1 MTTNTIILM
10 LLVSMLALFLLKV
23 PVYIS
28 MSLAG
33 CAVLATRFGM
43 KWSLLSQYL
52 YTGVDSFTLLSI
64 PLFLL
69 AAKIMNTGSIT
80 KKLFSFCM
88 KVVGWLPGGLSHV
101 NVLCSVI
108 FAGMSGTAV
117 SDAGGLG
124 SIEIKAM
131 NENGFDNDFSCCVTA
146 ASSTLG
152 PIIPPSIPLVVYATV
167 SGASVGALFMAG
179 IIPGLVMAILMM
191 VLVSAYA
198 ILRHYPRTKFPSG
211 GEFFT
216 ALKDGFLPLMAPV
229 ILLVGIYGGV
239 FTPTESAAIV
249 VCYSLFLEICIYREL
264 TLEKF
269 ISILKE
275 TFRDSVTIALIIA
288 GATFFG
294 YVATRVR
301 IPQLILKEMTGLVSS
316 QFMLLLLIN
325 IFLLVIGCFL
335 ETASAITIVV
345 PLIMPLLKAYH
356 VNLTQFG
363 IIMVLNLMIG
373 LLTPPFGLVL
383 FVVSKIGH
391 ISVGHFSR
399 ALLPWLACLLIALML
414 ITFVPSIS
422 LWFPTFLGMTV

>member
-1 MTTNTIILM
+1 MTTDAIIIL
-10 LLVSMLALFLLKV
+10 LLVSMLVLFLLKV

-28 MSLAG
+28 MTLAG
-33 CAVLATRFGM
+33 CAVLATHFGM
-43 KWSLLSQYL
+43 KWSILGQYL

-88 KVVGWLPGGLSHV
+88 KVVGWLPGGLGHV

-124 SIEIKAM
+124 SIEIKSM

-179 IIPGLVMAILMM
+179 IIPGIVMAILMM
-191 VLVSAYA
+191 ILVSAYA

-239 FTPTESAAIV
+239 FTPTESATIV
-249 VCYSLFLEICIYREL
+249 VCYSLFLEVVIYREL
-264 TLEKF
+264 TLKKF
-269 ISILKE
+269 ISVLKE

-301 IPQLILKEMTGLVSS
+301 IPQLILREMTSIVSS

-325 IFLLVIGCFL
+325 IFLLIIGCFL

-383 FVVSKIGH
+383 FVVSKVGH
-391 ISVGHFSR
+391 ISVGRFSR
-399 ALLPWLACLLIALML
+399 ALLPWLGCLLVALL
-414 ITFVPSIS
+414 LVTFVPQIS
-422 LWFPTFLGMTV
+422 LWFPRFLGMSV

>member
-88 KVVGWLPGGLSHV
+88 KVVGWLPGGLGHV

-179 IIPGLVMAILMM
+179 IIPGLVMAILIM

-356 VNLTQFG
+356 VNFTQFG

>member
-88 KVVGWLPGGLSHV
+88 KVVGWLPGGLGHV

-211 GEFFT
+211 GEFYT

>member
-1 MTTNTIILM
+1 M
-10 LLVSMLALFLLKV
+10 LKI

-28 MSLAG
+28 MALTG
-33 CAVLATRFGM
+33 CALMFVTSGM
-43 KWSLLSQYL
+43 KWSILSQYL
-52 YTGVDSFTLLSI
+52 YTGVNSFTLLSI

-69 AAKIMNTGSIT
+69 AAKLMNTGSIT
-80 KKLFSFCM
+80 KKLFAFCM
-88 KVVGWLPGGLSHV
+88 KVVGWLPGGLGHV
-101 NVLCSVI
+101 NVLCSVV

-179 IIPGLVMAILMM
+179 IIPGVVMALLMM
-191 VLVSAYA
+191 TVVTIYA
-198 ILRHYPRTKFPSG
+198 IIRHYPRTKFPSG
-211 GEFFT
+211 SEFLH
-216 ALKDGFLPLMAPV
+216 ALKEGFLPLMAPI

-249 VCYSLFLEICIYREL
+249 VCYSLFLEIVIYKEL
-264 TLEKF
+264 TFKKF
-269 ISILKE
+269 IMVLKE
-275 TFRDSVTIALIIA
+275 TVRDSITIALIIA

-294 YVATRVR
+294 YVATRAK
-301 IPQLILKEMTGLVSS
+301 IPQMILTGMTSIVSNK
-316 QFMLLLLIN
+316 FMLLIIIN
-325 IFLLVIGCFL
+325 IFLLIIGCFL

-345 PLIMPLLKAYH
+345 PLIMPLLKAYQI
-356 VNLTQFG
+356 NLTQFG

-383 FVVSKIGH
+383 FVISKIGN
-391 ISVGHFSR
+391 ISIGRFSK
-399 ALLPWLACLLIALML
+399 ALVPWLIALL
-414 ITFVPSIS
+414 AALLLVTFIPQLS
-422 LWFPTFLGMTV
+422 LSLPIALGMSV

>member
-1 MTTNTIILM
+1 M
-10 LLVSMLALFLLKV
+10 LVMFMLKI

-28 MSLAG
+28 MALTG
-33 CAVLATRFGM
+33 CALMFVTSGM
-43 KWSLLSQYL
+43 KWSILSQYL
-52 YTGVDSFTLLSI
+52 YTGVNSFTLLSI

-69 AAKIMNTGSIT
+69 AAKLMNTGSIT
-80 KKLFSFCM
+80 KKLFAFCM
-88 KVVGWLPGGLSHV
+88 KVVGWLPGGLGHV
-101 NVLCSVI
+101 NVLCSVV

-179 IIPGLVMAILMM
+179 IIPGVVMALLMM
-191 VLVSAYA
+191 AVVTIYA
-198 ILRHYPRTKFPSG
+198 IIRHYPRTKFPSG
-211 GEFFT
+211 SEFLH
-216 ALKDGFLPLMAPV
+216 ALKEGFLPLMAPI

-239 FTPTESAAIV
+239 FTPTESAAVV
-249 VCYSLFLEICIYREL
+249 VCYSLFLEIVIYKEL
-264 TLEKF
+264 TFKKF
-269 ISILKE
+269 IMVLKE
-275 TFRDSVTIALIIA
+275 TVRDSITIALIIA

-294 YVATRVR
+294 YVATRAK
-301 IPQLILKEMTGLVSS
+301 IPQMILTGMTSIVSNK
-316 QFMLLLLIN
+316 FMLLIIIN
-325 IFLLVIGCFL
+325 IFLLIIGCFL

-345 PLIMPLLKAYH
+345 PLIMPLLKAYQI
-356 VNLTQFG
+356 NLTQFG

-383 FVVSKIGH
+383 FVISKIGN
-391 ISVGHFSR
+391 ISIGRFSK
-399 ALLPWLACLLIALML
+399 ALLPWLFALLVALL
-414 ITFVPSIS
+414 LVTFIPQLS
-422 LWFPTFLGMTV
+422 LYLPMTLGMSV

>member
-1 MTTNTIILM
+1 MSTNTIVII
-10 LLVSMLALFLLKV
+10 LLVCMLVMFMLKI

-28 MSLAG
+28 MALTG
-33 CAVLATRFGM
+33 CALMFVTSGM
-43 KWSLLSQYL
+43 KWSILSQYL
-52 YTGVDSFTLLSI
+52 YTGVNSFTLLSI

-69 AAKIMNTGSIT
+69 AAKLMNTGSIT
-80 KKLFSFCM
+80 KKLFAFCM
-88 KVVGWLPGGLSHV
+88 KVVGWLPGGLGHV
-101 NVLCSVI
+101 NVLCSVV

-179 IIPGLVMAILMM
+179 IIPGVVMALLMM
-191 VLVSAYA
+191 AVVTIYA
-198 ILRHYPRTKFPSG
+198 IIRHYPRTKFPSG
-211 GEFFT
+211 SEFLH
-216 ALKDGFLPLMAPV
+216 ALKEGFLPLMAPI

-249 VCYSLFLEICIYREL
+249 VCYSLFLEIVIYKEL
-264 TLEKF
+264 TFKKF
-269 ISILKE
+269 IMVLKE
-275 TFRDSVTIALIIA
+275 TVRDSITIALIIA

-294 YVATRVR
+294 YVATRAK
-301 IPQLILKEMTGLVSS
+301 IPQMILTGMTSIVSNK
-316 QFMLLLLIN
+316 FMLLIIIN
-325 IFLLVIGCFL
+325 IFLLIIGCFL

-345 PLIMPLLKAYH
+345 PLIMPLLKAYQI
-356 VNLTQFG
+356 NLTQFG

-383 FVVSKIGH
+383 FVISKIGN
-391 ISVGHFSR
+391 ISIGRFSK
-399 ALLPWLACLLIALML
+399 ALLPWLFALLVALL
-414 ITFVPSIS
+414 LVTFIPQLS
-422 LWFPTFLGMTV
+422 LYLPMTLGMSV

>member
-1 MTTNTIILM
+1 MTTDAIIIL
-10 LLVSMLALFLLKV
+10 LLVSMLVLFLLKV

-28 MSLAG
+28 MTLAG
-33 CAVLATRFGM
+33 CAVLATHFGM
-43 KWSLLSQYL
+43 KWSILGQYL

-88 KVVGWLPGGLSHV
+88 KVVGWLPGGLGHV

-179 IIPGLVMAILMM
+179 IIPGIVMAILMM
-191 VLVSAYA
+191 ILVSAYA

-249 VCYSLFLEICIYREL
+249 VCYSLFLEVVIYREL
-264 TLEKF
+264 TLKKF
-269 ISILKE
+269 ISVLKE

-301 IPQLILKEMTGLVSS
+301 IPQLILREMTRIVSS

-325 IFLLVIGCFL
+325 IFLLIIGCFL

-383 FVVSKIGH
+383 FVVSKVGH
-391 ISVGHFSR
+391 ISVGRFSR
-399 ALLPWLACLLIALML
+399 ALLPWLGCLLVALL
-414 ITFVPSIS
+414 LVTFVPQIS
-422 LWFPTFLGMTV
+422 LWFPRFLGMSV

>member
-88 KVVGWLPGGLSHV
+88 KVVGWLPGGLGHV

-301 IPQLILKEMTGLVSS
+301 IPQLILKEMTGLISS

>member
-1 MTTNTIILM
+1 MTTKTINLM

-88 KVVGWLPGGLSHV
+88 KVVGWLPGGLGHV

-249 VCYSLFLEICIYREL
+249 V
-264 TLEKF
+264 
-269 ISILKE
+269 
-275 TFRDSVTIALIIA
+275 
-288 GATFFG
+288 
-294 YVATRVR
+294 
-301 IPQLILKEMTGLVSS
+301 
-316 QFMLLLLIN
+316 
-325 IFLLVIGCFL
+325 
-335 ETASAITIVV
+335 
-345 PLIMPLLKAYH
+345 
-356 VNLTQFG
+356 
-363 IIMVLNLMIG
+363 
-373 LLTPPFGLVL
+373 
-383 FVVSKIGH
+383 
-391 ISVGHFSR
+391 
-399 ALLPWLACLLIALML
+399 
-414 ITFVPSIS
+414 
-422 LWFPTFLGMTV
+422 

>member
-1 MTTNTIILM
+1 MSTNTIVII
-10 LLVSMLALFLLKV
+10 LLVCMLVMFMLKI

-28 MSLAG
+28 MALTG
-33 CAVLATRFGM
+33 CALMFVTSGM
-43 KWSLLSQYL
+43 KWSILSQYL
-52 YTGVDSFTLLSI
+52 YTGVNSFTLLSI

-69 AAKIMNTGSIT
+69 AAKLMNTGSIT
-80 KKLFSFCM
+80 KKLFAFCM
-88 KVVGWLPGGLSHV
+88 KVVGWLPGGLGHV
-101 NVLCSVI
+101 NVLCSVV

-179 IIPGLVMAILMM
+179 IIPGVVMALLMM
-191 VLVSAYA
+191 AVVTIYA
-198 ILRHYPRTKFPSG
+198 IIRHYPRTKFPSG
-211 GEFFT
+211 SEFLH
-216 ALKDGFLPLMAPV
+216 ALKEGFLPLMAPI

-249 VCYSLFLEICIYREL
+249 VCYSLFLEIVIYKEL
-264 TLEKF
+264 TFKKF
-269 ISILKE
+269 IMVLKE
-275 TFRDSVTIALIIA
+275 TVRDSITIALIIA

-294 YVATRVR
+294 YVATRAK
-301 IPQLILKEMTGLVSS
+301 IPQMILTGMTSIVSNK
-316 QFMLLLLIN
+316 FMLLIIIN
-325 IFLLVIGCFL
+325 IFLLIIGCFL

-345 PLIMPLLKAYH
+345 PLIMPLLKAYQI
-356 VNLTQFG
+356 NLTQFG

-383 FVVSKIGH
+383 FVISKIGN
-391 ISVGHFSR
+391 ISIGRFSK
-399 ALLPWLACLLIALML
+399 ALVPWLIALL
-414 ITFVPSIS
+414 SALLLVTFIPQLS
-422 LWFPTFLGMTV
+422 LSLPIALGMSV

>member
-1 MTTNTIILM
+1 MNTTVLLILVGM
-10 LLVSMLALFLLKV
+10 LVLFLLKV
-23 PVYIS
+23 PVYVS
-28 MSLAG
+28 MAITG
-33 CAVLATRFGM
+33 CALMLATTGM
-43 KWSLLSQYL
+43 KWSILGQYL
-52 YTGVDSFTLLSI
+52 YTGTSSFTLLAI

-69 AAKIMNTGSIT
+69 AAKLMNTGGIT
-80 KKLFSFCM
+80 KRLFAFCM
-88 KVVGWLPGGLSHV
+88 KVVGWLPGGLGHV
-101 NVLCSVI
+101 NVLSSVI

-179 IIPGLVMAILMM
+179 IIPGLVMALIMM
-191 VLVSAYA
+191 LVVSVYA
-198 ILRHYPRTKFPSG
+198 VIRHYPRTKFPTLR
-211 GEFFT
+211 EFLV
-216 ALKDGFLPLMAPV
+216 ALKEGFLPLMAPV

-249 VCYSLFLEICIYREL
+249 VLYSLFLDIFIYHEL
-264 TLEKF
+264 TLSKF
-269 ISILKE
+269 ISLLKE
-275 TFRDSVTIALIIA
+275 TVRDGVTIAWIIA

-294 YVATRVR
+294 YVATRAK
-301 IPQLILKEMTGLVSS
+301 IPQMILEAMTSVVSS
-316 QFMLLLLIN
+316 KVALLLIIN
-325 IFLLVIGCFL
+325 VFLLIIGCFL

-345 PLIMPLLKAYH
+345 PLIAPLLAAYD
-356 VNLTQFG
+356 VNMTQFG

-383 FVVSKIGH
+383 FVISRIGH
-391 ISVGHFSR
+391 ISIARFTK
-399 ALLPWLACLLIALML
+399 ALLPWMGALLVALL
-414 ITFVPSIS
+414 LVTFIPQLS
-422 LWFPTFLGMTV
+422 LWLPTLLGQSV

>member
-88 KVVGWLPGGLSHV
+88 KVVGWLPGGLGHV

>member
-88 KVVGWLPGGLSHV
+88 KVVGWLPGGLGHV

-356 VNLTQFG
+356 VNFTQFG

-383 FVVSKIGH
+383 FVVIKIGH

>member
-88 KVVGWLPGGLSHV
+88 KVVGWLPGGLGHV

-167 SGASVGALFMAG
+167 SGASVGALFIAG

>member
-1 MTTNTIILM
+1 M
-10 LLVSMLALFLLKV
+10 LKI

-28 MSLAG
+28 MALTG
-33 CAVLATRFGM
+33 CALMFVTSGM
-43 KWSLLSQYL
+43 KWSILSQYL
-52 YTGVDSFTLLSI
+52 YTGVNSFTLLSI

-69 AAKIMNTGSIT
+69 AAKLMNTGSIT
-80 KKLFSFCM
+80 KKLFAFCM
-88 KVVGWLPGGLSHV
+88 KVVGWLPGGLGHV
-101 NVLCSVI
+101 NVLCSVV

-179 IIPGLVMAILMM
+179 IIPGVVMALLMM
-191 VLVSAYA
+191 AVVTIYA
-198 ILRHYPRTKFPSG
+198 IIRHYPRTRFPSG
-211 GEFFT
+211 SEFLH
-216 ALKDGFLPLMAPV
+216 ALKEGFLPLMAPI

-249 VCYSLFLEICIYREL
+249 VCYSLFLEIVIYKEL
-264 TLEKF
+264 TFKKF
-269 ISILKE
+269 IMVLKE
-275 TFRDSVTIALIIA
+275 TVRDSITIALIIA

-294 YVATRVR
+294 YVATRAK
-301 IPQLILKEMTGLVSS
+301 IPQMILTGMTSIVSNK
-316 QFMLLLLIN
+316 FMLLIIIN
-325 IFLLVIGCFL
+325 IFLLIIGCFL

-345 PLIMPLLKAYH
+345 PLIMPLLKAYQI
-356 VNLTQFG
+356 NLTQFG

-383 FVVSKIGH
+383 FVISKIGN
-391 ISVGHFSR
+391 ISIGRFSK
-399 ALLPWLACLLIALML
+399 ALVPWLIALL
-414 ITFVPSIS
+414 AALLLVTFIPQLS
-422 LWFPTFLGMTV
+422 LSLPIALGMSV

>member
-1 MTTNTIILM
+1 MTTNAMIV
-10 LLVSMLALFLLKV
+10 LLLISMLVLFLLKV
-23 PVYIS
+23 NIYVS
-28 MSLAG
+28 MALAG
-33 CAVLATRFGM
+33 CAVLAIRFGM
-43 KWSLLSQYL
+43 RWSLLAQYL

-80 KKLFSFCM
+80 KKLFSLCM
-88 KVVGWLPGGLSHV
+88 KVVGWLPGGLGHV

-179 IIPGLVMAILMM
+179 IVPGLVMAAFMM
-191 VLVSAYA
+191 LLVSAYA
-198 ILRHYPRTKFPSG
+198 IKRNYPRTPFPSIG
-211 GEFFT
+211 GVFS
-216 ALKDGFLPLMAPV
+216 ALKDGILPLIAPV
-229 ILLVGIYGGV
+229 ILLIGIYGGV

-249 VCYSLFLEICIYREL
+249 VMYSLILEVLIYREM
-264 TLEKF
+264 TVKKF

-275 TFRDSVTIALIIA
+275 TVRDSITIALIIA

-301 IPQLILKEMTGLVSS
+301 IPQLILREMTSLVSD
-316 QFMLLLLIN
+316 QFMLLVIIN
-325 IFLLVIGCFL
+325 IFLLIIGCFL

-345 PLIMPLLKAYH
+345 PLILPLLKAFH

-363 IIMVLNLMIG
+363 IVMVLNLMIG

-383 FVVSKIGH
+383 FVVSKVGH
-391 ISVGHFSR
+391 ISVGRFSR
-399 ALLPWLACLLIALML
+399 ALLPWLGCLLIALL
-414 ITFVPSIS
+414 IITFFPQVS
-422 LWFPTFLGMTV
+422 LWFPTFLGMSV

>member
-33 CAVLATRFGM
+33 CAVLATHFGM

-88 KVVGWLPGGLSHV
+88 KVVGWLPGGLGHV

>member
-88 KVVGWLPGGLSHV
+88 KVVGWLPGGLGHV

-229 ILLVGIYGGV
+229 ILLVEIYGGV

-356 VNLTQFG
+356 VNFTQFG

>member
-88 KVVGWLPGGLSHV
+88 KVVGWLPGGLGHV

-179 IIPGLVMAILMM
+179 IIPGLVMAILIM

>member
-1 MTTNTIILM
+1 MSTNTIVII
-10 LLVSMLALFLLKV
+10 LLVCMLVMFMLKI

-28 MSLAG
+28 MALTG
-33 CAVLATRFGM
+33 CALMFVTSGM
-43 KWSLLSQYL
+43 KWSILSQYL
-52 YTGVDSFTLLSI
+52 YTGVNSFTLLSI

-69 AAKIMNTGSIT
+69 AAKLMNTGSIT
-80 KKLFSFCM
+80 KKLFAFCM
-88 KVVGWLPGGLSHV
+88 KVVGWLPGGLGHV
-101 NVLCSVI
+101 NVLCSVV

-179 IIPGLVMAILMM
+179 IIPGVVMALLMM
-191 VLVSAYA
+191 AVVTIYA

-211 GEFFT
+211 REFIH
-216 ALKDGFLPLMAPV
+216 ALKEGILPLMAPV

-239 FTPTESAAIV
+239 FTPTESAAVV
-249 VCYSLFLEICIYREL
+249 VCYSLFLEIVVYKEL
-264 TLEKF
+264 TLHKF
-269 ISILKE
+269 IMVLRE
-275 TFRDSVTIALIIA
+275 TVRDSITIALIIA

-294 YVATRVR
+294 YVATRAK
-301 IPQLILKEMTGLVSS
+301 IPQMILTGMTSIVHNK
-316 QFMLLLLIN
+316 FMLLLIIN
-325 IFLLVIGCFL
+325 VFLLIIGCFL

-345 PLIMPLLKAYH
+345 PLIMPLLKAYQI
-356 VNLTQFG
+356 NLTQFG

-383 FVVSKIGH
+383 FVISKIGH
-391 ISVGHFSR
+391 ISIGRFSK
-399 ALLPWLACLLIALML
+399 ALVPWLIALL
-414 ITFVPSIS
+414 AALLLVTFIPQLS
-422 LWFPTFLGMTV
+422 LFLPTALGMSV

>member
-88 KVVGWLPGGLSHV
+88 KVVGWLPGGLGHV

-414 ITFVPSIS
+414 ITFGPSIS

>member
-1 MTTNTIILM
+1 MSTNTIVII
-10 LLVSMLALFLLKV
+10 LLVCMLVMFMLKI

-28 MSLAG
+28 MALTG
-33 CAVLATRFGM
+33 CALMFVTSGM
-43 KWSLLSQYL
+43 KWSILSQYL
-52 YTGVDSFTLLSI
+52 YTGVNSFTLLSI

-69 AAKIMNTGSIT
+69 AAKLMNTGSIT
-80 KKLFSFCM
+80 KKLFAFCM
-88 KVVGWLPGGLSHV
+88 KVVGWLPGGLGHV
-101 NVLCSVI
+101 NVLCSVV

-179 IIPGLVMAILMM
+179 IIPGVVMALLMM
-191 VLVSAYA
+191 AVVTIYA
-198 ILRHYPRTKFPSG
+198 IIRHYPRTKFPSG
-211 GEFFT
+211 GEFVH
-216 ALKDGFLPLMAPV
+216 ALKEGFLPLMAPI

-239 FTPTESAAIV
+239 FTPTESAAVV
-249 VCYSLFLEICIYREL
+249 VCYSLFLEIVIYKEL
-264 TLEKF
+264 TFKKF
-269 ISILKE
+269 IMVLKE
-275 TFRDSVTIALIIA
+275 TVRDSITIALIIA

-294 YVATRVR
+294 YVATRAK
-301 IPQLILKEMTGLVSS
+301 IPQMILTGMTSIVSNK
-316 QFMLLLLIN
+316 FMLLIIIN
-325 IFLLVIGCFL
+325 IFLLIIGCFL

-345 PLIMPLLKAYH
+345 PLIMPLLKAYQI
-356 VNLTQFG
+356 NLTQFG

-383 FVVSKIGH
+383 FVISKIGN
-391 ISVGHFSR
+391 ISIGRFSK
-399 ALLPWLACLLIALML
+399 ALVPWLIALL
-414 ITFVPSIS
+414 AALLLVTFIPQLS
-422 LWFPTFLGMTV
+422 LSLPIALGMSV

>member
-1 MTTNTIILM
+1 M
-10 LLVSMLALFLLKV
+10 LVMFMLKI

-28 MSLAG
+28 MALTG
-33 CAVLATRFGM
+33 CALMFVTSGM
-43 KWSLLSQYL
+43 KWSILSQYL
-52 YTGVDSFTLLSI
+52 YTGVNSFTLLSI

-69 AAKIMNTGSIT
+69 AAKLMNTGSIT
-80 KKLFSFCM
+80 KKLFAFCM
-88 KVVGWLPGGLSHV
+88 KVVGWLPGGLGHV
-101 NVLCSVI
+101 NVLCSVV

-179 IIPGLVMAILMM
+179 IIPGVIMALLMM
-191 VLVSAYA
+191 VVVTIYA
-198 ILRHYPRTKFPSG
+198 IIRHYPRTKFPSG
-211 GEFFT
+211 GEFVH
-216 ALKDGFLPLMAPV
+216 ALKEGFLPLMAPI

-239 FTPTESAAIV
+239 FTPTESAAVV
-249 VCYSLFLEICIYREL
+249 VCYSLFLEIVIYKEL
-264 TLEKF
+264 TFKKF
-269 ISILKE
+269 IMVLKE
-275 TFRDSVTIALIIA
+275 NVRDSITIALIIA

-294 YVATRVR
+294 YVATRAK
-301 IPQLILKEMTGLVSS
+301 IPQMILTGMTSIVSNK
-316 QFMLLLLIN
+316 FMLLIIIN
-325 IFLLVIGCFL
+325 IFLLIIGCFL

-345 PLIMPLLKAYH
+345 PLIMPLLKAYQI
-356 VNLTQFG
+356 NLTQFG

-383 FVVSKIGH
+383 FVISKIGN
-391 ISVGHFSR
+391 ISIGRFSK
-399 ALLPWLACLLIALML
+399 ALLPWLFALLVALL
-414 ITFVPSIS
+414 LVTFIPQLS
-422 LWFPTFLGMTV
+422 LYLPMTLGMSV

>member
-1 MTTNTIILM
+1 MSTNTIVII
-10 LLVSMLALFLLKV
+10 LLVCMLVMFMLKI

-28 MSLAG
+28 MALTG
-33 CAVLATRFGM
+33 CALMFVTSGM
-43 KWSLLSQYL
+43 KWSILSQYL
-52 YTGVDSFTLLSI
+52 YTGVNSFTLLSI

-69 AAKIMNTGSIT
+69 AAKLMNTGSIT
-80 KKLFSFCM
+80 KKLFAFCM
-88 KVVGWLPGGLSHV
+88 KVVGWLPGGLGHV
-101 NVLCSVI
+101 NVLCSVV

-179 IIPGLVMAILMM
+179 IIPGVVMALLMM
-191 VLVSAYA
+191 AVVTIYA
-198 ILRHYPRTKFPSG
+198 IIRHYPRTKFPSG
-211 GEFFT
+211 HDFLH
-216 ALKDGFLPLMAPV
+216 ALKEGFLPLMAPI

-239 FTPTESAAIV
+239 FTPTESAAVV
-249 VCYSLFLEICIYREL
+249 VCYSLFLEIIIYKEL
-264 TLEKF
+264 TFKKF
-269 ISILKE
+269 IMVLKE
-275 TFRDSVTIALIIA
+275 TVRDSITIALIIA

-294 YVATRVR
+294 YVATRAK
-301 IPQLILKEMTGLVSS
+301 IPQMILTGMTSIVNNK
-316 QFMLLLLIN
+316 FMLLIIIN
-325 IFLLVIGCFL
+325 IFLLIIGCFL

-345 PLIMPLLKAYH
+345 PLIMPLLKAYQI
-356 VNLTQFG
+356 NLTQFG

-383 FVVSKIGH
+383 FVISKIGN
-391 ISVGHFSR
+391 ISIGRFSK
-399 ALLPWLACLLIALML
+399 ALLPWLFALLVALL
-414 ITFVPSIS
+414 LVTFIPQLS
-422 LWFPTFLGMTV
+422 LYLPMTLGMSV

>member
-1 MTTNTIILM
+1 MT
-10 LLVSMLALFLLKV
+10 
-23 PVYIS
+23 
-28 MSLAG
+28 LAG
-33 CAVLATRFGM
+33 CAVLATHFGM
-43 KWSLLSQYL
+43 KWSILGQYL

-88 KVVGWLPGGLSHV
+88 KVVGWLPGGLGHV

-179 IIPGLVMAILMM
+179 IIPGIVMAILMM
-191 VLVSAYA
+191 ILVSAYA
-198 ILRHYPRTKFPSG
+198 ILRHYPRTRFPSG

-249 VCYSLFLEICIYREL
+249 VCYSLFLEVVIYREL
-264 TLEKF
+264 TLKKF
-269 ISILKE
+269 ISVLKE

-301 IPQLILKEMTGLVSS
+301 IPQLILREMTSIVSS

-325 IFLLVIGCFL
+325 IFLLIIGCFL

-383 FVVSKIGH
+383 FVVSKVGH
-391 ISVGHFSR
+391 ISVGRFSR
-399 ALLPWLACLLIALML
+399 ALLPWLGCLLVALL
-414 ITFVPSIS
+414 LVTFVPQIS
-422 LWFPTFLGMTV
+422 LWFPRFLGMSV

>member
-1 MTTNTIILM
+1 MSTNTIVII
-10 LLVSMLALFLLKV
+10 LLVCMLVMFMLKI

-28 MSLAG
+28 MALTG
-33 CAVLATRFGM
+33 CALMFVTSGM
-43 KWSLLSQYL
+43 KWSILSQYL
-52 YTGVDSFTLLSI
+52 YTGVNSFTLLSI

-69 AAKIMNTGSIT
+69 AAKLMNTGSIT
-80 KKLFSFCM
+80 KKLFAFCM
-88 KVVGWLPGGLSHV
+88 KVVCWLPGGLGHV
-101 NVLCSVI
+101 NVLCSVV

-179 IIPGLVMAILMM
+179 IIPGVVMALLMM
-191 VLVSAYA
+191 AVVTIYA
-198 ILRHYPRTKFPSG
+198 IIRHYPRTKFPSG
-211 GEFFT
+211 SEFLH
-216 ALKDGFLPLMAPV
+216 ALKEGFLPLMAPI

-239 FTPTESAAIV
+239 FTPTESAAVV
-249 VCYSLFLEICIYREL
+249 VCYSLFLEIVIYKEL
-264 TLEKF
+264 TFKKF
-269 ISILKE
+269 IMVLKE
-275 TFRDSVTIALIIA
+275 TVRDSITIALIIA

-294 YVATRVR
+294 YVATRAK
-301 IPQLILKEMTGLVSS
+301 IPQMILTGMTSIVSNK
-316 QFMLLLLIN
+316 FMLLIIIN
-325 IFLLVIGCFL
+325 IFLLIIGCFL

-345 PLIMPLLKAYH
+345 PLIMPLLKAYQI
-356 VNLTQFG
+356 NLTQFG

-383 FVVSKIGH
+383 FVISKIGN
-391 ISVGHFSR
+391 ISIGRFSK
-399 ALLPWLACLLIALML
+399 ALLPWLFALLVALL
-414 ITFVPSIS
+414 LVTFIPQLS
-422 LWFPTFLGMTV
+422 LYLPMTLGMSV

>member
-1 MTTNTIILM
+1 MSTNTIVII
-10 LLVSMLALFLLKV
+10 LLVCMLVMFMLKI

-28 MSLAG
+28 MALTG
-33 CAVLATRFGM
+33 CALMFVTSGM
-43 KWSLLSQYL
+43 KWSILSQYL
-52 YTGVDSFTLLSI
+52 YTGVNSFTLLSI

-69 AAKIMNTGSIT
+69 AAKLMNTGSIT
-80 KKLFSFCM
+80 KKLFAFCM
-88 KVVGWLPGGLSHV
+88 KVVGWLPGGLGHV
-101 NVLCSVI
+101 NVLCSVV

-179 IIPGLVMAILMM
+179 IIPGIVMAILMM
-191 VLVSAYA
+191 ILVSAYA

-249 VCYSLFLEICIYREL
+249 VCYSLFLEVVIYREL
-264 TLEKF
+264 TLKKF
-269 ISILKE
+269 ISVLKE

-301 IPQLILKEMTGLVSS
+301 IPQLILREMTSIVSS

-325 IFLLVIGCFL
+325 IFLLIIGCFL

-383 FVVSKIGH
+383 FVVSKVGH
-391 ISVGHFSR
+391 ISVGRFSR
-399 ALLPWLACLLIALML
+399 ALLPWLGCLLVALL
-414 ITFVPSIS
+414 LVTFVPQIS
-422 LWFPTFLGMTV
+422 LWFPRFLGMSV